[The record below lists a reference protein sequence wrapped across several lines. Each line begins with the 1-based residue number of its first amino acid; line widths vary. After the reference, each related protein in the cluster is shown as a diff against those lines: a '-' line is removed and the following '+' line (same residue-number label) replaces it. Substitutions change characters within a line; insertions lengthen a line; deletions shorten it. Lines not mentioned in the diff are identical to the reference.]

1 MPSVRLALAVSVV
14 LSIVLGSCADSSTA
28 PPPPPPPDDA
38 AVAPDLAAPPPDLAT
53 RPDFTP
59 FVPDDAG
66 GCPPPTWEAL
76 DRLSPEAFKARLDGG
91 DVRLVKVHL
100 ASVEKIPGTDVVLD
114 PANLDAI
121 EAWLGHDRCAELF
134 LYCYGGRTS
143 QQVGDALV
151 GRGYRRVHDLVG
163 GLLAW
168 KAAGYPLQ
176 Q

>member
-1 MPSVRLALAVSVV
+1 MPSVRLLVSLLAGLGLV
-14 LSIVLGSCADSSTA
+14 LASCGDAAA
-28 PPPPPPPDDA
+28 PPSPA
-38 AVAPDLAAPPPDLAT
+38 ADLAERPDLAPPAAQPDLASL
-53 RPDFTP
+53 PL
-59 FVPDDAG
+59 DAAA
-66 GCPPPTWEAL
+66 CAPPTWEAL
-76 DRLSPEAFKARLDGG
+76 DRLSPEAFKARIEAG

-114 PANLDAI
+114 PQNLDAI
-121 EAWLGHDRCAELF
+121 EAWLANDRCAEVF

-151 GRGYRRVHDLVG
+151 ARGYRRVHDLVG

-168 KAAGYPLQ
+168 KSAGFPLQ